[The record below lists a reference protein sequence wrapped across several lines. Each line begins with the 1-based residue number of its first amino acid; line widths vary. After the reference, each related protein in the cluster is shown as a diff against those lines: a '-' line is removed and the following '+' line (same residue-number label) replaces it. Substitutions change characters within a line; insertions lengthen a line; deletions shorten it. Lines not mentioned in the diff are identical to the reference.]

1 MQSNARR
8 RAFFKQA
15 VFTVTALL
23 IAAVYASAVFA

>member
-1 MQSNARR
+1 MQTNARR

-23 IAAVYASAVFA
+23 IDEVCASAVFA